1 MLSLALNALSLPH
14 NFKDR
19 STVLTSPQATC
30 PDGCAAQATV
40 HGDPMFKVRS
50 EPGQTLT
57 HPQVCLCADTL
68 TEMVDF
74 LSTRSMVRAR
84 TSGSMRA
91 S

>member
-40 HGDPMFKVRS
+40 HAMAIR
-50 EPGQTLT
+50 
-57 HPQVCLCADTL
+57 CAFVYSRMAL
-68 TEMVDF
+68 
-74 LSTRSMVRAR
+74 
-84 TSGSMRA
+84 
-91 S
+91 